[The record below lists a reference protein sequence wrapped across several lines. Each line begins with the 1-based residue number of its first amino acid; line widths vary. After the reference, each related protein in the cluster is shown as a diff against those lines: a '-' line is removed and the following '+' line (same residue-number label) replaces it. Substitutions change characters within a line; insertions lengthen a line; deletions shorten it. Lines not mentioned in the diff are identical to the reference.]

1 MSDSASPD
9 ASSASSS
16 SDISINVKGPSEL
29 KLQIT
34 IATDKT
40 VADLK
45 QAIAEKS
52 DVPADRQRLIYS
64 GRVLKDEDALS
75 TYKIQSSHTIHMVKG
90 AARSGAAAQSS
101 TPQQLPTMQAGQ
113 NPHDPLTQLN
123 GPMGFGLMAG
133 LNPFAELGLNP
144 NDPNM
149 MQSMLNS
156 PQFLQQMSSVMSN
169 PAVLDQIIA
178 TNPQLAAMGPQVREV
193 FRSERFRQ
201 MMSNPDTLRMMLQMS
216 NVMREP
222 GMGPAGGLGGLGGF
236 GGLGGAGAGGGFPA
250 PGLPSTARQQQQQ
263 QPGSPPAAGTPG
275 SNSTSPQA
283 NPFQNPLFNP
293 FAFPFPPPAAGV
305 NPNASGTPGA
315 DSGAGAT
322 GGAAPQPPP
331 LGGGLFD
338 PAVMQQM
345 LAAFGGGAGPGAGA
359 GAGLGAGAANP
370 FGLGGLGGLGAFGA
384 PPAPADSRSPEE
396 RFQVQLQQLQD
407 MGFTNASQNVRA
419 LLATGGNVHSAIE
432 YILNGEGC
440 EIVTLDCVGRERV
453 NV

>member
-1 MSDSASPD
+1 
-9 ASSASSS
+9 
-16 SDISINVKGPSEL
+16 
-29 KLQIT
+29 
-34 IATDKT
+34 
-40 VADLK
+40 
-45 QAIAEKS
+45 
-52 DVPADRQRLIYS
+52 
-64 GRVLKDEDALS
+64 
-75 TYKIQSSHTIHMVKG
+75 
-90 AARSGAAAQSS
+90 
-101 TPQQLPTMQAGQ
+101 
-113 NPHDPLTQLN
+113 
-123 GPMGFGLMAG
+123 
-133 LNPFAELGLNP
+133 
-144 NDPNM
+144 
-149 MQSMLNS
+149 MLNS

-178 TNPQLAAMGPQVREV
+178 SNPQLAAMGPQVREV

-222 GMGPAGGLGGLGGF
+222 GMGPGGGLGGLGGF

-263 QPGSPPAAGTPG
+263 QPGGPPAAGTPG
-275 SNSTSPQA
+275 SNPTSPQA

-315 DSGAGAT
+315 DAGAGAT

-345 LAAFGGGAGPGAGA
+345 LAAFGGAGPGAGA
-359 GAGLGAGAANP
+359 GAGLGAGAVNP
-370 FGLGGLGGLGAFGA
+370 FALDGLGGFGAFRA

-396 RFQVQLQQLQD
+396 RFQVQLQVCTVSSEAHVRTLMMREQQLQD

-432 YILNGEGC
+432 YILNGGG
-440 EIVTLDCVGRERV
+440 L
-453 NV
+453 